1 MLVYS
6 EIGGLRAI
14 MYSDVM
20 QGLMLLG
27 VVWVVAIVCVGN
39 VGGLESLFREVASV
53 DDRLLSVP
61 GPRGLFTVQFL
72 AASFFAVLLLP
83 VTQPQLTTRL
93 MVIKDQRKMNRMA
106 VAIGCF
112 VILILVPVA
121 LIGMYGAARYPGAGT
136 RDFLAGVLLTEQ
148 SGFIAAAAVVGLLAA
163 AMSTADSQI
172 FALGTELRSLLSGE
186 EKLVLR
192 RTKWALV
199 AFGAAAMVFSVL
211 TSDQLVLL
219 ARVSFSGTALMAPMI
234 LAGVVS
240 NRRPGFEVIM
250 ATGTALIIFILSL
263 LGIVPEAIGFA
274 RLDLALLLIVAA
286 LTALSSI
293 VRLQKSRSAL
303 RS

>member
-1 MLVYS
+1 
-6 EIGGLRAI
+6 

-234 LAGVVS
+234 LAGLVS

-286 LTALSSI
+286 FTALSSI